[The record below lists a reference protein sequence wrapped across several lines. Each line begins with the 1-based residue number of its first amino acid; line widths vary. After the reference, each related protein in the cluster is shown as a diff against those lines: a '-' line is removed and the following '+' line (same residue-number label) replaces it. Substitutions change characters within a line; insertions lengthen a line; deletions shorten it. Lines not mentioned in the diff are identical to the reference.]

1 MLRGGHI
8 PAVAP
13 PVGTATLAGMNLKAL
28 ASVAAGLLALGAAEA
43 KPLRV
48 LTYNL
53 RYITSGDQGERA
65 WTARRDQA
73 AELIKHDD
81 ADIVGIQEGLP
92 QMMDD
97 LADRLSGYAAIGV
110 GREDGI
116 DQGEYAAILV
126 KVDRFRVQESGT
138 FWLSDTPEI
147 CNSCTWGNT
156 VTRICT
162 WAKLYDRA
170 TKKTF
175 HFFNTHLDHASPEA
189 REKGTALILSRIA
202 ARKAAGPVVLT
213 GDFNAPDSDPLHAAI
228 KRAGFGDTWRSLHP
242 DTPSEESGTFHQF
255 RGGKNGSRI
264 DFIYATPDLKAAESE
279 IVRSSKSGVYPSD
292 HFPVRTT
299 LEM

>member
-1 MLRGGHI
+1 
-8 PAVAP
+8 
-13 PVGTATLAGMNLKAL
+13 MNLKAL
-28 ASVAAGLLALGAAEA
+28 ATVAAGIFAIAAAEA

-53 RYITSGDQGERA
+53 RYITSGDTGDRA

-73 AELIKHDD
+73 AELIKNDS

-97 LADRLSGYAAIGV
+97 LADRLSGYVAIGV

-116 DQGEYAAILV
+116 DKGEYAAILV
-126 KVDRFRVQESGT
+126 RADRFRVQESGT

-147 CNSCTWGNT
+147 CGSCTWGNT

-162 WAKLYDRA
+162 WAKLYDRE

-189 REKGTALILSRIA
+189 RQKGTELILSRIA
-202 ARKAAGPVVLT
+202 AHKGMGPVILT
-213 GDFNAPDSDPLHAAI
+213 GDFNAVESDPLHVAI
-228 KRAGFGDTWRSLHP
+228 KAAGFGDVWRSLNAS
-242 DTPSEESGTFHQF
+242 TPPEESGTFNQF
-255 RGGKNGSRI
+255 TGVKDGSRI
-264 DFIYATPDLKAAESE
+264 DYIYSTSDLKGLESV
-279 IVRSSKSGVYPSD
+279 IIRSSKNGVYPSD
-292 HFPVRTT
+292 HFPVRAT
-299 LEM
+299 LDL

>member
-1 MLRGGHI
+1 
-8 PAVAP
+8 
-13 PVGTATLAGMNLKAL
+13 MNLKAM
-28 ASVAAGLLALGAAEA
+28 AATAAGLLALGIAQG

-53 RYITSGDQGERA
+53 RYITPGDKGERA

-73 AELIKHDD
+73 AELIKHDH

-92 QMMDD
+92 QMMND
-97 LADRLSGYAAIGV
+97 LADRLSGYAVIGV

-116 DQGEYAAILV
+116 DRGEYAAILV
-126 KVDRFRVQESGT
+126 KADRFRVQESGT

-162 WAKLYDRA
+162 WAKLYDRE

-189 REKGTALILSRIA
+189 RQKGTELILSRIA
-202 ARKAAGPVVLT
+202 ARNAAGPVILT
-213 GDFNAPDSDPLHAAI
+213 GDFNAPESDPLHASVKA
-228 KRAGFGDTWRSLHP
+228 AGLGDVWLSLNAGAP
-242 DTPSEESGTFHQF
+242 AEESGTFNQF
-255 RGGKNGSRI
+255 TGVKNGARI
-264 DFIYATPDLKAAESE
+264 DYIYATPDLKGSESE
-279 IVRSSKSGVYPSD
+279 IIRSSKNGVYPSD
-292 HFPVRTT
+292 HFPVRAT

>member
-1 MLRGGHI
+1 M
-8 PAVAP
+8 
-13 PVGTATLAGMNLKAL
+13 TLKAL
-28 ASVAAGLLALGAAEA
+28 ATVAAGIFAIAAAEA

-53 RYITSGDQGERA
+53 RYITSGDKGDRA

-73 AELIKHDD
+73 AELIKNDS

-97 LADRLSGYAAIGV
+97 LADRLSGYVAIGV

-116 DQGEYAAILV
+116 DKGEYAAILV
-126 KVDRFRVQESGT
+126 KADRFRVQESGT

-147 CNSCTWGNT
+147 CGSCTWGNT

-162 WAKLYDRA
+162 WAKLYDRE

-189 REKGTALILSRIA
+189 RQKGTELILSRIA
-202 ARKAAGPVVLT
+202 AHKGTGPVILT
-213 GDFNAPDSDPLHAAI
+213 GDFNAIENDPLHTAI
-228 KRAGFGDTWRSLHP
+228 KGAGFGDVWRSLNAN
-242 DTPSEESGTFHQF
+242 TPPEESGTFNQF
-255 RGGKNGSRI
+255 TGVKDGSRI
-264 DFIYATPDLKAAESE
+264 DYIYSTSDLKGLESV
-279 IVRSSKSGVYPSD
+279 IIRSSKNGVYPSD
-292 HFPVRTT
+292 HFPVRAT
-299 LEM
+299 LDL

>member
-1 MLRGGHI
+1 MI
-8 PAVAP
+8 
-13 PVGTATLAGMNLKAL
+13 LKAL
-28 ASVAAGLLALGAAEA
+28 ATVVAGLLALGVAEA

-53 RYITSGDQGERA
+53 RYITSGDTGERA
-65 WTARRDQA
+65 WTERRDQA
-73 AELIKHDD
+73 AELIKHDG

-97 LADRLSGYAAIGV
+97 LADRLSGYAVIGV

-116 DQGEYAAILV
+116 DKGEYAAILV
-126 KVDRFRVQESGT
+126 KADRFRVQESGT

-162 WAKLYDRA
+162 WTKLYDRE

-189 REKGTALILSRIA
+189 RQKGTELILSRIA
-202 ARKAAGPVVLT
+202 AHKGTGPVVLT
-213 GDFNAPDSDPLHAAI
+213 GDFNAPEADPLHAAI
-228 KRAGFGDTWRSLHP
+228 KEAGFGDVWRSLNAS
-242 DTPSEESGTFHQF
+242 TPPEEAGTFNQF
-255 RGGKNGSRI
+255 TGVKNGSRI
-264 DFIYATPDLKAAESE
+264 DYIYTTSDLKGSDSE
-279 IVRSSKSGVYPSD
+279 IIRSSKNGVYPSD
-292 HFPVRTT
+292 HFPVRAT
-299 LEM
+299 LEL